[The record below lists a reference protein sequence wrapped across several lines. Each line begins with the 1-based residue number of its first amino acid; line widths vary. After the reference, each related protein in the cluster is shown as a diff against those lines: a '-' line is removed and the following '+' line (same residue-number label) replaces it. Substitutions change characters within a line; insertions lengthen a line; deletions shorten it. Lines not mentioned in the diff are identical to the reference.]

1 MEWQQEG
8 NTERVKSLGSGFDA
22 RLSRSGVGLLLVTT
36 YELWF
41 LCLKNGEIKILVFGV
56 VIRSK

>member
-8 NTERVKSLGSGFDA
+8 NTERVKSLGSGVDA